1 MGTKIRELSI
11 AEREHIILLF
21 KQNHSIREIDKIV
34 KKSFST
40 TNRPRSQRK
49 KILESRNERT
59 ISNEVKKDARISAKK
74 YNTCEKYIWK
84 ESAS

>member
-40 TNRPRSQRK
+40 TNRPRSQCK
-49 KILESRNERT
+49 NILESRNERT
-59 ISNEVKKDARISAKK
+59 ILNKVIRKKIQHMRKIHLERKCILK
-74 YNTCEKYIWK
+74 R
-84 ESAS
+84 